1 MNKIAIGS
9 DHAGFELKTSLVKYL
24 EGKGFEVKDFG
35 TYSEDRADYPDFAHP
50 VADAVERGEFERAVL
65 ICGSANGISMT
76 ANKHQGIRCAICWQP
91 EIATLARAH
100 NDANIIAFPAR
111 FIDVST
117 AEQCLDNFLSTSF
130 EGGRHSGRVEKI
142 SC

>member
-1 MNKIAIGS
+1 MKKIAIGS
-9 DHAGFELKTSLVKYL
+9 DHAGFELKSILINYL
-24 EGKGFEVKDFG
+24 EQQGFEVKDFG
-35 TYSEDRADYPDFAHP
+35 AYSSERADYPDFAHP
-50 VADAVERGEFERAVL
+50 VSEAVEKGEFEKAVL

-76 ANKHQGIRCAICWQP
+76 ANKHQGVRCAICWQP

-111 FIDVST
+111 FIEIDV
-117 AEQCLDNFLSTSF
+117 AKQCLDNFLSTQF
-130 EGGRHSGRVEKI
+130 EGGRHAGRVDKI